1 MNLRKINDR
10 IPKEIIAW
18 AEESAE
24 STRSKFASY
33 IVYRYGEIVE
43 RIFATR
49 KYSRGGV
56 KITEVIRRDTSGRSR
71 TITKN
76 MTYSQ
81 LAGYSP
87 QYERKDRVASNGW
100 GYRTFNKEWF
110 DVWYDVYDSFLPPN
124 RKVIN
129 PEILAGI
136 EEFKYCG
143 YSSGDIVSYIRAYRK
158 NKGVEFIGKL
168 DLPLSKA
175 LIKKCEGDK
184 SFRSYLYK
192 NHQSVRPMGVRA
204 LIYAYDHHMTI
215 EQARAALKASKTKS
229 IEGDFAK
236 STEKAKSLIYKD
248 NGLII
253 FPPDK
258 PADLV
263 AEGDALE
270 HCVGRMG
277 YDKKPATGTSF
288 IMFVRKELEKDK
300 PYVTVEYDP
309 DSKKILQS
317 YGHKNTKPEPMVQE
331 FLTRWIQEVTH
342 NVKSSNQI

>member
-1 MNLRKINDR
+1 MDLRKINDK
-10 IPKEIIAW
+10 IPKEIIKW
-18 AEESAE
+18 AEVNAE
-24 STRSKFASY
+24 SNRHKFASY

-49 KYSRGGV
+49 KYSKGGV

-71 TITKN
+71 SITKN
-76 MTYSQ
+76 MTFSY

-87 QYERKDRVASNGW
+87 QYEKKDRFACNGW

-110 DVWYDVYDSFLPPN
+110 DIWYDVYDSFLPPD

-143 YSSGDIVSYIRAYRK
+143 YSSGDIISYIRAYRK

-175 LIKKCEGDK
+175 LIKKCEKDK
-184 SFRSYLYK
+184 SFRSFLYK

-215 EQARAALKASKTKS
+215 EQARAALKAAKTKN

-236 STEKAKSLIYKD
+236 STEKAKGLIYRAE
-248 NGLII
+248 GLII
-253 FPPDK
+253 FPPEK
-258 PADLV
+258 PADLIV
-263 AEGDALE
+263 EGDALE

-277 YDKKPATGTSF
+277 YDKKHARGQSF
-288 IMFVRKELEKDK
+288 IMFVRKESEKEK

-309 DSKKILQS
+309 AGKRILQS
-317 YGHKNTKPEPMVQE
+317 YGFKNSKPEPMVE
-331 FLTRWIQEVTH
+331 AFLNQWIKEVA
-342 NVKSSNQI
+342 V